1 MSDARLKSI
10 YSRWLRL
17 EEAKQEISDDL
28 KELFKEAKGDGYDGK
43 AIRAAF
49 RKVAKLE
56 GDKAE
61 EIREQ
66 DALVDLYI
74 DALTRDAREA
84 GSYAEATGREPVDA
98 NLVETVVKGVQTEI
112 GRKALVVALDAMIEA
127 EEAEP
132 TVSEIEKVQPET
144 ATLRAGPQY
153 SAVPGGEPSI
163 PSSDDGGAKTED
175 RANDLPGRSDD
186 KSVTHYSQSE
196 QAAKSNS
203 DEGIPA
209 FLKRDRK
216 PYREGCLH
224 PEPGQCGA
232 GGPGLCHACKKAMA
246 EVEAA

>member
-84 GSYAEATGREPVDA
+84 ASYAEATGREP
-98 NLVETVVKGVQTEI
+98 
-112 GRKALVVALDAMIEA
+112 
-127 EEAEP
+127 
-132 TVSEIEKVQPET
+132 TVSKIEKVQPET
-144 ATLRAGPQY
+144 ATQSQAKASEDNGRI
-153 SAVPGGEPSI
+153 S
-163 PSSDDGGAKTED
+163 GGAAPVTGEVS
-175 RANDLPGRSDD
+175 RLASGRTDAATSEIKD
-186 KSVTHYSQSE
+186 VTAGE
-196 QAAKSNS
+196 TAPIP

-209 FLKRDRK
+209 FLKRENK
-216 PYREGCLH
+216 PLRPHCLNPDLCAGSGSKHCYGCL
-224 PEPGQCGA
+224 
-232 GGPGLCHACKKAMA
+232 KARDDA
-246 EVEAA
+246 SVPA

>member
-84 GSYAEATGREPVDA
+84 ASYAEATGR
-98 NLVETVVKGVQTEI
+98 
-112 GRKALVVALDAMIEA
+112 
-127 EEAEP
+127 EP

-144 ATLRAGPQY
+144 ANLRAGPQY

-163 PSSDDGGAKTED
+163 PSSDDGGAKTEGCS
-175 RANDLPGRSDD
+175 LPGRSDD

-196 QAAKSNS
+196 QAAKSIP
-203 DEGIPA
+203 DDDVPA
-209 FLKRDRK
+209 FIKRDRK
-216 PYREGCLH
+216 PLRPNCLN
-224 PEPGQCGA
+224 PDTCA
-232 GGPGLCHACKKAMA
+232 GYGTHTCHSCTVAAR
-246 EVEAA
+246 EVEPA

>member
-1 MSDARLKSI
+1 MSDTRLKSI

-84 GSYAEATGREPVDA
+84 DSYAEATGREP
-98 NLVETVVKGVQTEI
+98 TV
-112 GRKALVVALDAMIEA
+112 R
-127 EEAEP
+127 
-132 TVSEIEKVQPET
+132 EIERVQPET
-144 ATLRAGPQY
+144 ANQSQAKASEDNGRI
-153 SAVPGGEPSI
+153 S
-163 PSSDDGGAKTED
+163 GGAAPVTGEVS
-175 RANDLPGRSDD
+175 RLASGRTDAATSEAKD
-186 KSVTHYSQSE
+186 VTAGETALY
-196 QAAKSNS
+196 S

-216 PYREGCLH
+216 PLRPNCMN
-224 PEPGQCGA
+224 PDNCA
-232 GGPGLCHACKKAMA
+232 GYGTHTCHSCTVAAR
-246 EVEAA
+246 EVEPA

>member
-1 MSDARLKSI
+1 MSDTRLKSI

-84 GSYAEATGREPVDA
+84 GSYAEATGRD
-98 NLVETVVKGVQTEI
+98 
-112 GRKALVVALDAMIEA
+112 
-127 EEAEP
+127 P
-132 TVSEIEKVQPET
+132 TVREIERVQPET
-144 ATLRAGPQY
+144 ANLRAGPQCL
-153 SAVPGGEPSI
+153 AVPGGEPSI

-175 RANDLPGRSDD
+175 RGNDLPGQSDD
-186 KSVTHYSQSE
+186 MSVTHSSQSE
-196 QAAKSNS
+196 QAAKSDS
-203 DEGIPA
+203 DDDVPA
-209 FLKRDRK
+209 FIKRDRK
-216 PYREGCLH
+216 PLRPNCLN
-224 PEPGQCGA
+224 PDNCA
-232 GGPGLCHACKKAMA
+232 GYGSHTCHSCTVAAR
-246 EVEAA
+246 EVEPA